1 MIFNVPKAEG
11 EFTKRL
17 DTGRRWFQEHPN
29 PHAQVLKQ
37 EICQGKEHL
46 FQRLAEIE
54 SKGGEGI
61 MLRRPQSLYTVGRTH
76 DLLKV
81 KTFDDMEAIV
91 VGHVPGKGKHEGRL
105 GSLLVELPKGIRFAI
120 GTGFSDKE
128 RENPP
133 PVGSEITFKYQGFH
147 KSGIPRFAS
156 FLRIRERF

>member
-1 MIFNVPKAEG
+1 
-11 EFTKRL
+11 
-17 DTGRRWFQEHPN
+17 
-29 PHAQVLKQ
+29 
-37 EICQGKEHL
+37 
-46 FQRLAEIE
+46 
-54 SKGGEGI
+54 